1 MSRPCGMLLVDKPV
15 GPTSRE
21 IAEACGQ
28 AFGVPRR
35 RRGAPRFRVGHAGTL
50 DPGATGLLL
59 VLVGRAT
66 RLQPFLLGLDK
77 TYTAVV
83 RLGTETDTH
92 DADGEVVAHRPAPA
106 EPGDLAAVAARFRGE
121 TMQTPPVISAL
132 KRGGRSLHA
141 LARAGASPAP
151 PAPRPVRID
160 ALTLTAGRWGDV
172 PRPDDERDARHLAP
186 DGRIYELHLHMACG
200 SGTYVRALARDVA
213 RELGTA
219 GHVDALRRE
228 RVGPFM
234 VTAARDWP
242 TPPEALRDALLAPA
256 DALAHLPAYTLA
268 AEHVAALA
276 HGQQPGPAWLD
287 EPVPPL
293 FRLLDDAGRLAAVGR
308 RDPATGVP
316 ATAVVLATPSGSGE
330 DDPCA

>member
-1 MSRPCGMLLVDKPV
+1 MLLIDKPV

-21 IAEACGQ
+21 VAEACGR

-83 RLGTETDTH
+83 RLGAETDTH
-92 DADGEVVAHRPAPA
+92 DADGEVVARLPAPA
-106 EPGDLAAVAARFRGE
+106 DPGDLAAVAARFRGE

-141 LARAGASPAP
+141 LARAGESPEP

-160 ALTLTAGRWGDV
+160 ALTLTAGRWGV
-172 PRPDDERDARHLAP
+172 APRAGDPRDARHLAP
-186 DGRIYELHLHMACG
+186 DDLVYELRLHVACG

-213 RELGTA
+213 RELGA
-219 GHVDALRRE
+219 VGHVAALRRE
-228 RVGPFM
+228 RVGPFA
-234 VTAARDWP
+234 VAAALDWP
-242 TPPEALRDALLAPA
+242 TSPEALREALLAPA

-268 AEHVAALA
+268 ADHVEALA
-276 HGQQPGPAWLD
+276 HGQQPLPGWLD
-287 EPVPPL
+287 EPAPPL

-308 RDPATGVP
+308 RDPATGAP